1 MPANRKTNMVSA
13 RLDTWMIEGIDILL
27 SDNAANRTDWLKK
40 IVSDALRR
48 EGITPAVVYQRR
60 SERASEARTDD
71 SDN

>member
-48 EGITPAVVYQRR
+48 EGITPAVVYARR
-60 SERASEARTDD
+60 SERGSE
-71 SDN
+71 

>member
-27 SDNAANRTDWLKK
+27 ESSSANRTDWLKK

-48 EGITPAVVYQRR
+48 EGITPAVVYARR
-60 SERASEARTDD
+60 SERGSE
-71 SDN
+71 